1 MVNFLIKTFI
11 KNSENTENPK
21 IHQKYGTLS
30 SIVGIICNVLLFLIK
45 YAMGTLSHSISIVS
59 DAFNNLSD
67 CAGCL
72 VTLLGYKMASKPAD
86 KNHPLSDAASSIVT
100 IIGFKLSKKPADA
113 EHPFGHGRM
122 EYLTSLIIA
131 ALIIFV
137 GIELLKNSV
146 EKIINPVEIRFSF
159 AVLFSLVFSIAV
171 KLWMAVFNAELGK
184 KINSSVLTATAKDS
198 KSDVIATSATLIAL
212 ICSLFT
218 ALPVDG
224 VMGLLVSVFI
234 LKSGYDIVKDTVDEL
249 LGKPA
254 DPEIINHIK
263 EYVLKNDKII
273 GIHDLIIHSYGPG
286 NMIGS
291 CHVEVKSNESFTEVH
306 DIVDSI
312 EREIHNNLNI
322 LMTIHMDPIEVNDM
336 LTNKCKKLVNNIIH
350 SIDSSLDL
358 HDFRIVSGES
368 HTNLIFDLV
377 VPFECKYSN
386 EELKQKIDMQ
396 LSKENINYYTVIV
409 FDKP

>member
-21 IHQKYGTLS
+21 IRQKYGTLS

-86 KNHPLSDAASSIVT
+86 KN
-100 IIGFKLSKKPADA
+100 
-113 EHPFGHGRM
+113 HPFGHGRM

-322 LMTIHMDPIEVNDM
+322 LMTIDPIEVNDM

>member
-21 IHQKYGTLS
+21 IRQKYGTLS

-86 KNHPLSDAASSIVT
+86 KN
-100 IIGFKLSKKPADA
+100 
-113 EHPFGHGRM
+113 HPFGHGRM

-291 CHVEVKSNESFTEVH
+291 CHVEVKSNKSFTEVH

>member
-1 MVNFLIKTFI
+1 MINLLIKTFI
-11 KNSENTENPK
+11 KNPDDIENPRVR
-21 IHQKYGTLS
+21 QKYGTLS
-30 SIVGIICNVLLFLIK
+30 SLVGIICNLILFSIK
-45 YAMGTLSHSISIVS
+45 YIMGALSHSISIVS

-86 KNHPLSDAASSIVT
+86 KD
-100 IIGFKLSKKPADA
+100 
-113 EHPFGHGRM
+113 HPFGHGRI
-122 EYLTSLIIA
+122 EYLTSLTIA
-131 ALIIFV
+131 VLIIFV
-137 GIELLKNSV
+137 GIELLKNSI
-146 EKIINPVEIRFSF
+146 EKIVNPEEIKFSLF
-159 AVLFSLVFSIAV
+159 VLFSLIFSIAV
-171 KLWMAVFNAELGK
+171 KLWMAFFNTKLGR
-184 KINSSVLTATAKDS
+184 KINSSVMIATAKDS

-218 ALPVDG
+218 KLPIDG
-224 VMGLLVSVFI
+224 IMGFVVSVFI

-254 DPEIINHIK
+254 DPEVVNQIK
-263 EYVLKNDKII
+263 KYVLKNDKII

-291 CHVEVKSNESFTEVH
+291 CHVEVKSNEVFTEVH

-312 EREIHNNLNI
+312 EREIYNDMNI
-322 LMTIHMDPIEVNDM
+322 LMTIHMDPIEVDDQ
-336 LTNKCKKLVNNIIH
+336 LTNNTKKLVNKIIN
-350 SIDSSLDL
+350 SIDPALHI

-377 VPFECKYSN
+377 VPFECKYSHQQ
-386 EELKQKIDMQ
+386 LKQRIDD
-396 LSKENINYYTVIV
+396 LLLKENINYYTVIV
-409 FDKP
+409 FDKS

>member
-21 IHQKYGTLS
+21 IRQKYGTLS

-86 KNHPLSDAASSIVT
+86 KNHP
-100 IIGFKLSKKPADA
+100 
-113 EHPFGHGRM
+113 FGHGRM

-159 AVLFSLVFSIAV
+159 AVLISLVFSIAV

-184 KINSSVLTATAKDS
+184 KINSSVLTSTAKDS

>member
-11 KNSENTENPK
+11 KNSENTKNPK
-21 IHQKYGTLS
+21 IRQKYGTFS

-86 KNHPLSDAASSIVT
+86 KNHP
-100 IIGFKLSKKPADA
+100 
-113 EHPFGHGRM
+113 FGHGRM

-159 AVLFSLVFSIAV
+159 AVLISLVFSIVV
-171 KLWMAVFNAELGK
+171 KLWMAIFNAELGK

-218 ALPVDG
+218 ELPVDG
-224 VMGLLVSVFI
+224 FMGLLVSVFI

-350 SIDSSLDL
+350 SIDYSLDL

>member
-21 IHQKYGTLS
+21 IRQKYGTLS

-86 KNHPLSDAASSIVT
+86 KNHP
-100 IIGFKLSKKPADA
+100 
-113 EHPFGHGRM
+113 FGHGRM
-122 EYLTSLIIA
+122 EYLTSLTIA

-159 AVLFSLVFSIAV
+159 AVLISLVFSIAV

>member
-21 IHQKYGTLS
+21 IRQKYGTLS

-86 KNHPLSDAASSIVT
+86 KN
-100 IIGFKLSKKPADA
+100 
-113 EHPFGHGRM
+113 HPFGHGRM

-336 LTNKCKKLVNNIIH
+336 LTNKCKKFVNNIIH

>member
-21 IHQKYGTLS
+21 IRQKYGTLS

-86 KNHPLSDAASSIVT
+86 KN
-100 IIGFKLSKKPADA
+100 
-113 EHPFGHGRM
+113 HPFGHGRM

-254 DPEIINHIK
+254 DPEIINNIK
-263 EYVLKNDKII
+263 EYVLKNDKRI

-286 NMIGS
+286 NIIGS

>member
-21 IHQKYGTLS
+21 IRQKYGTLS

-86 KNHPLSDAASSIVT
+86 KNHP
-100 IIGFKLSKKPADA
+100 
-113 EHPFGHGRM
+113 FGHGRM

-159 AVLFSLVFSIAV
+159 AVLISLVFSIAV

-409 FDKP
+409 FDKKFKIPAVFKKYSGYFIFGSGIIV

>member
-21 IHQKYGTLS
+21 IRQKYGTLS

-86 KNHPLSDAASSIVT
+86 KN
-100 IIGFKLSKKPADA
+100 
-113 EHPFGHGRM
+113 HPFGHGRM

-254 DPEIINHIK
+254 DPEIINNIK
-263 EYVLKNDKII
+263 EYVLQNDKII

-286 NMIGS
+286 NIIGS

>member
-21 IHQKYGTLS
+21 IRQKYGTLS

-86 KNHPLSDAASSIVT
+86 KNHP
-100 IIGFKLSKKPADA
+100 
-113 EHPFGHGRM
+113 FGHGRM

-131 ALIIFV
+131 AFIIFV

>member
-21 IHQKYGTLS
+21 IRQKYGTLS

-86 KNHPLSDAASSIVT
+86 KNHP
-100 IIGFKLSKKPADA
+100 
-113 EHPFGHGRM
+113 FGHGRM

-159 AVLFSLVFSIAV
+159 AVLISLVFSIAV

-291 CHVEVKSNESFTEVH
+291 CHVEVKSNELFTEVH

>member
-21 IHQKYGTLS
+21 IRQKYGTLS

-72 VTLLGYKMASKPAD
+72 VTLLGYKMASKPTD
-86 KNHPLSDAASSIVT
+86 KN
-100 IIGFKLSKKPADA
+100 
-113 EHPFGHGRM
+113 HPFGHGRM

-159 AVLFSLVFSIAV
+159 AVLISLVFSIDV

-286 NMIGS
+286 NIIGS

>member
-21 IHQKYGTLS
+21 IRQKYGTLS

-86 KNHPLSDAASSIVT
+86 KNHP
-100 IIGFKLSKKPADA
+100 
-113 EHPFGHGRM
+113 FGHGRM

-159 AVLFSLVFSIAV
+159 AVLISLVFSIAV

-184 KINSSVLTATAKDS
+184 KINSSVLTETAKDS

-286 NMIGS
+286 NIIGS

>member
-21 IHQKYGTLS
+21 IRQKYGTLS

-86 KNHPLSDAASSIVT
+86 KNHP
-100 IIGFKLSKKPADA
+100 
-113 EHPFGHGRM
+113 FGHGRM

-159 AVLFSLVFSIAV
+159 AVLISLVFSIAV

-184 KINSSVLTATAKDS
+184 KINSSVLAATAKDS

-286 NMIGS
+286 NIIGS

>member
-21 IHQKYGTLS
+21 IRQKYGTLS
-30 SIVGIICNVLLFLIK
+30 SIVGIICNELLFLIK

-86 KNHPLSDAASSIVT
+86 KNHP
-100 IIGFKLSKKPADA
+100 
-113 EHPFGHGRM
+113 FGHGRM

-159 AVLFSLVFSIAV
+159 AVLISLVFSIAV

>member
-21 IHQKYGTLS
+21 IRQKYGTLS

-72 VTLLGYKMASKPAD
+72 VTLLGYKMDSKPAD
-86 KNHPLSDAASSIVT
+86 KN
-100 IIGFKLSKKPADA
+100 
-113 EHPFGHGRM
+113 HPFGHGRM

-322 LMTIHMDPIEVNDM
+322 LMTINMDPIEVNDM

>member
-21 IHQKYGTLS
+21 IRQKYGTLS

-86 KNHPLSDAASSIVT
+86 KNHP
-100 IIGFKLSKKPADA
+100 
-113 EHPFGHGRM
+113 FGHGRM

-159 AVLFSLVFSIAV
+159 AVLFSLVFSISV

>member
-21 IHQKYGTLS
+21 IRQKYGTLS

-86 KNHPLSDAASSIVT
+86 KN
-100 IIGFKLSKKPADA
+100 
-113 EHPFGHGRM
+113 HPFGHGRM

-336 LTNKCKKLVNNIIH
+336 LTNKCKKLVNNIMH

>member
-21 IHQKYGTLS
+21 MRQKYGTLS

-86 KNHPLSDAASSIVT
+86 KNHP
-100 IIGFKLSKKPADA
+100 
-113 EHPFGHGRM
+113 FGHGRM

-137 GIELLKNSV
+137 GIELFKNSV

>member
-21 IHQKYGTLS
+21 IRQKYGTLS

-86 KNHPLSDAASSIVT
+86 KN
-100 IIGFKLSKKPADA
+100 
-113 EHPFGHGRM
+113 HPFGHGRM

-184 KINSSVLTATAKDS
+184 KIN
-198 KSDVIATSATLIAL
+198 
-212 ICSLFT
+212 LF
-218 ALPVDG
+218 
-224 VMGLLVSVFI
+224 
-234 LKSGYDIVKDTVDEL
+234 
-249 LGKPA
+249 
-254 DPEIINHIK
+254 
-263 EYVLKNDKII
+263 
-273 GIHDLIIHSYGPG
+273 
-286 NMIGS
+286 
-291 CHVEVKSNESFTEVH
+291 C
-306 DIVDSI
+306 
-312 EREIHNNLNI
+312 
-322 LMTIHMDPIEVNDM
+322 
-336 LTNKCKKLVNNIIH
+336 
-350 SIDSSLDL
+350 
-358 HDFRIVSGES
+358 
-368 HTNLIFDLV
+368 
-377 VPFECKYSN
+377 
-386 EELKQKIDMQ
+386 
-396 LSKENINYYTVIV
+396 
-409 FDKP
+409 

>member
-21 IHQKYGTLS
+21 IRQKYGTLS

-86 KNHPLSDAASSIVT
+86 KN
-100 IIGFKLSKKPADA
+100 
-113 EHPFGHGRM
+113 HPFGHGRM

-386 EELKQKIDMQ
+386 EELKQKIDKQ

>member
-21 IHQKYGTLS
+21 IRQKYGTLS

-86 KNHPLSDAASSIVT
+86 KNHP
-100 IIGFKLSKKPADA
+100 
-113 EHPFGHGRM
+113 FGHGRM

-131 ALIIFV
+131 ASIIFV

-254 DPEIINHIK
+254 DPEIINNIK

-286 NMIGS
+286 NIIGS

>member
-21 IHQKYGTLS
+21 IRQKYGTLS

-45 YAMGTLSHSISIVS
+45 YAMVTLSHSISIVS

-86 KNHPLSDAASSIVT
+86 KN
-100 IIGFKLSKKPADA
+100 
-113 EHPFGHGRM
+113 HPFGHGRM

-254 DPEIINHIK
+254 DPEIINNIK

-286 NMIGS
+286 NIIGS

>member
-21 IHQKYGTLS
+21 IRQKYGTLS

-86 KNHPLSDAASSIVT
+86 KNHP
-100 IIGFKLSKKPADA
+100 
-113 EHPFGHGRM
+113 FGHGRM

-159 AVLFSLVFSIAV
+159 AVLISLVFSIAV

-286 NMIGS
+286 NIIGS

>member
-21 IHQKYGTLS
+21 IRQKYGTLS

-86 KNHPLSDAASSIVT
+86 KN
-100 IIGFKLSKKPADA
+100 
-113 EHPFGHGRM
+113 HPFGHGRM

-396 LSKENINYYTVIV
+396 LSKENINY
-409 FDKP
+409 

>member
-21 IHQKYGTLS
+21 IRQKYGTLS

-86 KNHPLSDAASSIVT
+86 KNHP
-100 IIGFKLSKKPADA
+100 
-113 EHPFGHGRM
+113 FGHGRM

-137 GIELLKNSV
+137 GIELFKNSV

>member
-1 MVNFLIKTFI
+1 MINILIKAFI
-11 KNSENTENPK
+11 KNPEDIENPK
-21 IHQKYGTLS
+21 VRQKYGTLS
-30 SIVGIICNVLLFLIK
+30 SFVGIICNLILFSIK
-45 YAMGTLSHSISIVS
+45 YIMGALSHSISIVS

-86 KNHPLSDAASSIVT
+86 KD
-100 IIGFKLSKKPADA
+100 
-113 EHPFGHGRM
+113 HPFGHGRI

-131 ALIIFV
+131 VIIIFV
-137 GIELLKNSV
+137 GIELLKNSI
-146 EKIINPVEIRFSF
+146 EKIINPEEIKFSLF
-159 AVLFSLVFSIAV
+159 VLFSLIFSIAV
-171 KLWMAVFNAELGK
+171 KLWMAFFNNKLGR
-184 KINSSVLTATAKDS
+184 KINSSVMIATAKDS
-198 KSDVIATSATLIAL
+198 KSDVIATSVTLIAL

-218 ALPVDG
+218 KLPVDG
-224 VMGLLVSVFI
+224 IMGLIVSVFI

-254 DPEIINHIK
+254 DPEVVNQIK
-263 EYVLKNDKII
+263 KYVLKNDKII

-291 CHVEVKSNESFTEVH
+291 CHVEVKSNEVFTKVH

-312 EREIHNNLNI
+312 EREIYNNMNI
-322 LMTIHMDPIEVNDM
+322 LMTIHMDPIEVDDQ
-336 LTNKCKKLVNNIIH
+336 LTNNTKKLVNEIIN
-350 SIDSSLDL
+350 SIDSSLHI

-377 VPFECKYSN
+377 VPFECKYSHQQ
-386 EELKQKIDMQ
+386 LKQKIDNL
-396 LSKENINYYTVIV
+396 LSKENVNYYTVIV

>member
-21 IHQKYGTLS
+21 IRQKYGTLS

-86 KNHPLSDAASSIVT
+86 KNHP
-100 IIGFKLSKKPADA
+100 
-113 EHPFGHGRM
+113 FGHGRM

-159 AVLFSLVFSIAV
+159 AVLISLVFSIAV

-254 DPEIINHIK
+254 DPEIINNIK

-286 NMIGS
+286 NIIGS

>member
-21 IHQKYGTLS
+21 IRQKYGTLS

-86 KNHPLSDAASSIVT
+86 KNHP
-100 IIGFKLSKKPADA
+100 
-113 EHPFGHGRM
+113 FGHGRM
-122 EYLTSLIIA
+122 EYLTSHIKAAMII
-131 ALIIFV
+131 LV

-254 DPEIINHIK
+254 DPEIIKNIK

-286 NMIGS
+286 NIIGS

>member
-21 IHQKYGTLS
+21 IRQKYGTLS

-45 YAMGTLSHSISIVS
+45 YAMGTLSHSISFVS

-86 KNHPLSDAASSIVT
+86 KN
-100 IIGFKLSKKPADA
+100 
-113 EHPFGHGRM
+113 HPFGHGRM

-159 AVLFSLVFSIAV
+159 AVLISLVFSIAV

>member
-21 IHQKYGTLS
+21 IRQKYGTLS

-86 KNHPLSDAASSIVT
+86 KNHP
-100 IIGFKLSKKPADA
+100 
-113 EHPFGHGRM
+113 FGHGRM

-159 AVLFSLVFSIAV
+159 AVLISLVFSIAV

-184 KINSSVLTATAKDS
+184 KINSSVLAATAKDS

>member
-21 IHQKYGTLS
+21 IRQKYGTLS

-86 KNHPLSDAASSIVT
+86 KN
-100 IIGFKLSKKPADA
+100 
-113 EHPFGHGRM
+113 HPFGHGRM

-254 DPEIINHIK
+254 DPEIINNIK

-286 NMIGS
+286 NIIGS

>member
-21 IHQKYGTLS
+21 IRQKYGTLS

-45 YAMGTLSHSISIVS
+45 YAMGTLFHSISIVS

-86 KNHPLSDAASSIVT
+86 KN
-100 IIGFKLSKKPADA
+100 
-113 EHPFGHGRM
+113 HPFGHGRM

-159 AVLFSLVFSIAV
+159 AVLISLVFSIAV

-286 NMIGS
+286 NIIGS

>member
-21 IHQKYGTLS
+21 IRQKYGTLS

-86 KNHPLSDAASSIVT
+86 KNHP
-100 IIGFKLSKKPADA
+100 
-113 EHPFGHGRM
+113 FGHGRM

-159 AVLFSLVFSIAV
+159 AVLISLVFSIAV

>member
-1 MVNFLIKTFI
+1 
-11 KNSENTENPK
+11 
-21 IHQKYGTLS
+21 
-30 SIVGIICNVLLFLIK
+30 
-45 YAMGTLSHSISIVS
+45 MGTLSHSISIVS

-86 KNHPLSDAASSIVT
+86 KN
-100 IIGFKLSKKPADA
+100 
-113 EHPFGHGRM
+113 HPFGHGRM

-159 AVLFSLVFSIAV
+159 AVLISLVFSIAV

>member
-1 MVNFLIKTFI
+1 M
-11 KNSENTENPK
+11 
-21 IHQKYGTLS
+21 Y
-30 SIVGIICNVLLFLIK
+30 
-45 YAMGTLSHSISIVS
+45 
-59 DAFNNLSD
+59 
-67 CAGCL
+67 
-72 VTLLGYKMASKPAD
+72 
-86 KNHPLSDAASSIVT
+86 
-100 IIGFKLSKKPADA
+100 
-113 EHPFGHGRM
+113 
-122 EYLTSLIIA
+122 
-131 ALIIFV
+131 